1 MCHQEGRTVFHHVA
15 GRFLNFFLGG
25 RIQRARGLI
34 EYDDLR
40 LTNQCPGD
48 GNSLTL
54 TAGKLIPVFS
64 QLRIDAI
71 RKLFDHILQSD
82 ILYDL
87 HHFLF
92 RHMFQTVSDIVQ
104 NRSGKQDCILRH
116 DCDLMTVFIDI
127 QIDHIDAVD
136 QDLSADRR
144 DKADQQV
151 QNRRFSGTRFSHQR
165 NALPRLYIQSEIA
178 QRIFIA
184 ARIFKIHID
193 KFYCA
198 L

>member
-1 MCHQEGRTVFHHVA
+1 MRTAPTANYAAASGLQCFQLVEISFLFHQLVVAADFDNLTVPHRNDPVRIADRGKSVCYQEGRAVFHHVA

-25 RIQRARGLI
+25 RIQRARGFI

-92 RHMFQTVSDIVQ
+92 RHTFQTVSDIVQ
-104 NRSGKQDCILRH
+104 NRSGKQ
-116 DCDLMTVFIDI
+116 
-127 QIDHIDAVD
+127 HIF
-136 QDLSADRR
+136 L
-144 DKADQQV
+144 
-151 QNRRFSGTRFSHQR
+151 
-165 NALPRLYIQSEIA
+165 
-178 QRIFIA
+178 
-184 ARIFKIHID
+184 
-193 KFYCA
+193 
-198 L
+198 

>member
-1 MCHQEGRTVFHHVA
+1 MGYQKGRTVFHHVA
-15 GRFLNFFLGG
+15 GRFLNLFLGS
-25 RIQRARGLI
+25 RIQCARGFI
-34 EYDDLR
+34 KYDDLR
-40 LTNQCPGD
+40 LTDQCPGD

-54 TAGKLIPVFS
+54 TAGKLISVFS
-64 QLRIDAI
+64 QLRIDAL

-104 NRSGKQDCILRH
+104 NRSGEQDRILRH

-127 QIDHIDAVD
+127 KIDHIDAVD

-151 QNRRFSGTRFSHQR
+151 QHRRFSG
-165 NALPRLYIQSEIA
+165 A
-178 QRIFIA
+178 
-184 ARIFKIHID
+184 
-193 KFYCA
+193 
-198 L
+198 